1 MPVIDTNDH
10 LYKDYILTHG
20 SYTIL
25 GSFDQAKEGEKL
37 LESLDDASVESIIKP
52 RVEAEITRFWPHYL
66 DRFIYKGWKGSI
78 LAKLKTCSEFR
89 GSLTFERDGVVH
101 VFPGKVSNVFN
112 AKDEV
117 MRLIN
122 DEAWKKNNGVRDEN
136 GIRFAGA
143 GALSTAQME
152 IGQKPG
158 ALDQHTS
165 NLQSY
170 AQMVTAR

>member
-1 MPVIDTNDH
+1 M
-10 LYKDYILTHG
+10 YRDYILTHG

-37 LESLDDASVESIIKP
+37 LQSLDDASVESRIKP
-52 RVEAEITRFWPHYL
+52 CVEAEITRFWPHFL

-89 GSLTFERDGVVH
+89 SSLTFERDGVVH

-117 MRLIN
+117 MRLVN
-122 DEAWKKNNGVRDEN
+122 DEAWKKANGVRDEN
-136 GIRFAGA
+136 GIRFAVA
-143 GALSTAQME
+143 GALSTAQKE

-158 ALDQHTS
+158 ALDRHTS

-170 AQMVTAR
+170 AQMVPTK